1 MIFMLERSDK
11 DMDFKEE
18 LKQYQNLVN
27 GELAKYVVT
36 KKCPEE
42 MLNRSM
48 EYSLMA
54 GGKRL
59 RPILVIA
66 TYKIFKKDIQ
76 ECMPFAVAIEMVHN
90 FSLIHD
96 DLPGIDNDD
105 FRHGKPTNHK
115 QFNEATAILA
125 GDGLLNNAYRVIS
138 NTLENS
144 RKEDLSKKIKIFQE
158 FSDAVNKMIVG
169 EFVDTADEGKQVSE
183 ETLEYIHKHK
193 TGALLTLCVRM
204 GAILAEVSQED
215 LDRLTSY
222 AEKIGLAFQIKDDI
236 LSEEGDE
243 KVLGKPVG
251 NDKILEKCTYVSKYG
266 LEGAKERLEKL
277 TKEAIE
283 ELQVYHEKAEFLIEL
298 AKYIKERN
306 K

>member
-1 MIFMLERSDK
+1 
-11 DMDFKEE
+11 MDFKQE
-18 LKQYQNLVN
+18 LKQYQDLMNS
-27 GELAKYVVT
+27 ELEKYIDT
-36 KKCPEE
+36 RECPEE
-42 MLNRSM
+42 VLNRSM

-66 TYKIFKKDIQ
+66 TYQIFKEDIQ

-115 QFNEATAILA
+115 QFNEVTAILA

-138 NTLENS
+138 KTLENS
-144 RKEDLSKKIKIFQE
+144 KKEDLSKKIKIFQE
-158 FSDAVNKMIVG
+158 FSDSVSKMIVG
-169 EFVDTADEGKQVSE
+169 EFVDTEEEGKQISE
-183 ETLEYIHKHK
+183 ETLEYIHRNK

-204 GAILAEVSQED
+204 GAILAEASQED
-215 LDRLTSY
+215 LNRLTAY

-243 KVLGKPVG
+243 KILGKPVG
-251 NDKILEKCTYVSKYG
+251 NDKILEKCTYVSEYG
-266 LEGAKERLEKL
+266 LEGAKEKLDKL

-283 ELQVYHEKAEFLIEL
+283 ELEVYNEKAEFLIEL

>member
-1 MIFMLERSDK
+1 
-11 DMDFKEE
+11 MDFKEQLKKYQSIVNNE
-18 LKQYQNLVN
+18 LL
-27 GELAKYVVT
+27 KYVRT
-36 KKCPEE
+36 DKCPEE
-42 MLNRSM
+42 ILNNSM

-66 TYKIFKKDIQ
+66 TYQMFKEDIE
-76 ECMPFAVAIEMVHN
+76 ECIPFAVAIEMVHN

-125 GDGLLNNAYRVIS
+125 GDGLLNNAYIVIS
-138 NTLENS
+138 KVLKDS
-144 RKEDLSKKIKIFQE
+144 QKEDLPKKIKVFQE
-158 FSDAVNKMIVG
+158 FSNAVDRMIVG
-169 EFVDTADEGKQVSE
+169 EFVDTEFEGKSISE
-183 ETLEYIHKHK
+183 EYLEYIHENK

-204 GAILAEVSQED
+204 GAILADAPQKDVD
-215 LDRLTSY
+215 ILTSY

-251 NDKILEKCTYVSKYG
+251 NDKRLKKCTYVSKYG
-266 LEGAKERLEKL
+266 LSGAKEKLEEL

-283 ELQVYHEKAEFLIEL
+283 QLQTYQDKAEFLVEL
-298 AKYIKERN
+298 AKYIKNRN

>member
-1 MIFMLERSDK
+1 MN
-11 DMDFKEE
+11 FKEE
-18 LKQYQNLVN
+18 LKKYQ
-27 GELAKYVVT
+27 ELINNELLKYVR
-36 KKCPEE
+36 KEKCPEE
-42 MLNRSM
+42 ILNNSM

-59 RPILVIA
+59 RPILVVA
-66 TYKIFKKDIQ
+66 VYQLFKEDI
-76 ECMPFAVAIEMVHN
+76 EKCMPYAVAIEMVHN

-115 QFNEATAILA
+115 KFNEATAILA
-125 GDGLLNNAYRVIS
+125 GDALLNNAYIVIS
-138 NTLENS
+138 DDLEKS
-144 RKEDLSKKIKIFQE
+144 KSDELLKKIKVFKE
-158 FSDAVNKMIVG
+158 FAKAIDRMIAG
-169 EFVDTADEGKQVSE
+169 EYIDTEFEGKKISE
-183 ETLEYIHKHK
+183 EYLEYIHKNK
-193 TGALLTLCVRM
+193 TGALLKLCVRM
-204 GAILAEVSQED
+204 GAILADAPQED
-215 LDRLTSY
+215 LNRLTSY

-243 KVLGKPVG
+243 KILGKPVG
-251 NDKILEKCTYVSKYG
+251 NDKLLEKCTYVSKYG
-266 LEGAKERLEKL
+266 LEGAKEILEKV

-283 ELQVYHEKAEFLIEL
+283 ELSRYDKKAEFLIEL